1 MTQDKDVSLSS
12 PPEGWRRRYL
22 EYEELTEEKVGR
34 SYYIMTA
41 LSAVIAVFGLL
52 LNSAA
57 VIIGAMLVAPLMT
70 PILGLALGMTRGDF
84 AVIGRKLRDIG
95 LGAAVAILFA
105 TVFSFFVPEMDY
117 GSEVL
122 ARTAP
127 NLFDLAVAI
136 ASGIAGAYAFAHKD
150 MSAALPGVAIAAALV
165 PPLAVIGLALG
176 NFDFALVLGSTILFL
191 ANIIAVVMAGALTFI
206 AVGYFAHTAKKL
218 KERRFK
224 ALLVSTAALVLI
236 AVPMG
241 YFMVD
246 NVLTANKEN
255 RINEAVE
262 NSFPDSE
269 GYEKFRIDWDKQRG
283 GDRLVVIFTGISPP
297 DNDRVEGLINE
308 LGEITGENTEIKV
321 RFVPYYSFEKGRWK

>member
-1 MTQDKDVSLSS
+1 
-12 PPEGWRRRYL
+12 
-22 EYEELTEEKVGR
+22 
-34 SYYIMTA
+34 
-41 LSAVIAVFGLL
+41 
-52 LNSAA
+52 
-57 VIIGAMLVAPLMT
+57 
-70 PILGLALGMTRGDF
+70 
-84 AVIGRKLRDIG
+84 

-117 GSEVL
+117 GPEVL

-165 PPLAVIGLALG
+165 PPLAVIGLGLG
-176 NFDFALVLGSTILFL
+176 NLDFTLVLGSSILFL

-224 ALLVSTAALVLI
+224 ALLVSTIALIVI

-246 NVLTANKEN
+246 NILTANTEN

-262 NSFPDSE
+262 NSFPGSE
-269 GYEKFRIDWDKQRG
+269 GYEKFRVDWEKKRG
-283 GDRLVVIFTGISPP
+283 GGRLVVIFTGISPP
-297 DNDRVEGLINE
+297 GNDRVEGLIKE
-308 LGEITGENTEIKV
+308 LGEIAGNNTEIEV
-321 RFVPYYSFEKGRWK
+321 RFLPYYSFEEGSWK